1 VTVATIGDRTLAFVG
16 LERGGGG
23 VMVYDVTDISNV
35 QFVTYA
41 RNAAD
46 VSPEGLTY
54 VAAEDSPTGQALL
67 AVTNE
72 LSLSLSVYGLTRIV
86 HGDENSNVLASVA
99 GVDELTG
106 GAGKD
111 FFDFNKVGD
120 IGTAASIRDVITDF
134 TQRVDKI
141 DLSTIDANILKEG
154 DQKFNWAPA
163 LSGKAGQLVVEQN
176 EGVTLV
182 MGDVNGDAIA
192 DFTIELLG
200 VPRLTPQ
207 DIIF

>member
-1 VTVATIGDRTLAFVG
+1 
-16 LERGGGG
+16 
-23 VMVYDVTDISNV
+23 M
-35 QFVTYA
+35 
-41 RNAAD
+41 
-46 VSPEGLTY
+46 
-54 VAAEDSPTGQALL
+54 
-67 AVTNE
+67 
-72 LSLSLSVYGLTRIV
+72 
-86 HGDENSNVLASVA
+86 
-99 GVDELTG
+99 
-106 GAGKD
+106 
-111 FFDFNKVGD
+111 GD